1 MKKIL
6 FLPIAAALALAG
18 CSDDPTA
25 EEVVNG
31 PEKGDGT
38 RYLAVTISTPVAGPS
53 LSATDHVG
61 DDQYFDKGSERE
73 QFAPT
78 GLFILF
84 DQNGSKCG
92 NPQSVSLTPWT
103 ASDAT
108 APQTERISSAVLI
121 IGSQSAGVTK
131 VEPNRVVCILNA
143 TQAIENAVDQCTNLT
158 ELKQIIDDL
167 SFNGMPVDPSVDQ
180 DLTKGSIVMANSVYR
195 NTNGGEEFAAN
206 ISAHIATSPEAAKL
220 NPVDIYV
227 ERVVAKVKA
236 SAMNKNNIHNTK
248 INLKRAGVI
257 EENVEIMPV
266 VKGVSLG
273 NVADKSYLF
282 KNITGLTDTTF
293 PDWTTWNDPT
303 NKRCYW
309 AISPSTTA
317 AEGSAENPLGFRNKP
332 WNGITDNPNTYSLYY
347 IQENTSN
354 TPTCVMVAAQLHT
367 VKIDGTPDQ
376 PISICKIA
384 GMYYTPEDGLT
395 VLATYLQNA
404 DWRYLEADGKTV
416 TTIQPE
422 DLRWMTAEEAKTDAS
437 IKDLNLKGWET
448 VARFAKSDEEL
459 AGRKIVKKRMN
470 GAETVY
476 DEKSIADMNAAMA
489 QQQYRAWMWT
499 DGYTYYF
506 VNIEHF
512 GFKNE
517 TITSGTGDDMK
528 EETKKVFLE
537 GIVRNHSYD
546 LTLNSLK
553 NLGVP
558 VFDPTVD
565 IIPEKPSPDA
575 FYAAARINVLKWKMV
590 SQTVNFE

>member
-53 LSATDHVG
+53 LLATDNKDG
-61 DDQYFDKGSERE
+61 IGFDTGSPSEK
-73 QFAPT
+73 FAPS
-78 GLFILF
+78 GLFLLF
-84 DQNGSKCG
+84 DPNGNQIG
-92 NPQSVSLTPWT
+92 FPQTVTLTPWNDSF
-103 ASDAT
+103 ASD
-108 APQTERISSAVLI
+108 PHVERISSAVLI

-143 TQAIENAVDQCTNLT
+143 TPAIEEAVTGCTLT
-158 ELKQIIDDL
+158 DLRKTIADYSFEGQPIDP
-167 SFNGMPVDPSVDQ
+167 NDPTKP
-180 DLTKGSIVMANSVYR
+180 TKGSIVMTNSVYR
-195 NTNGGEEFAAN
+195 NTNGDEEFAAN
-206 ISAHIATSPEAAKL
+206 ISANIATSPEAAKL

-227 ERVVAKVKA
+227 ERVVAKVNTTA
-236 SAMNKNNIHNTK
+236 LTSSNIHNTK
-248 INLKRAGVI
+248 ITMKRAGVI
-257 EENVEIMPV
+257 EENVEIEPV
-266 VKGVSLG
+266 VKGISLA
-273 NVADKSYLF
+273 NIADKSYLF
-282 KNITGLTDTTF
+282 KNITGLTNTSF
-293 PDWTTWNDPT
+293 PDWTTWNDPI

-309 AISPSTTA
+309 AISPSTEEV
-317 AEGSAENPLGFRNKP
+317 AEGQEPLGFRNKS
-332 WNGITDNPNTYSLYY
+332 WNDITDDPNYLKTYY
-347 IQENTSN
+347 IQENTST
-354 TPTCVMVAAQLHT
+354 TPTCVLVTAQLCTANDH
-367 VKIDGTPDQ
+367 K
-376 PISICKIA
+376 PISLCKIA
-384 GMYYTPEDGLT
+384 GMYYTPDDGLT
-395 VLATYLQNA
+395 LMATYVQNA
-404 DWRYLEADGKTV
+404 DWRYLDADGKTV

-422 DLRWMTAEEAKTDAS
+422 DLRWMTADEAKTDDD
-437 IKDLNLKGWET
+437 IKALNLKGWEA
-448 VARFAKSDEEL
+448 VARFAKSDEDL
-459 AGRKIVKKRMN
+459 AGRKIVKKRME

-476 DEKSIADMNAAMA
+476 DEKSIADLNAAMA

-512 GFKNE
+512 GFRNE

-537 GIVRNHSYD
+537 GIVRNHSYS
-546 LTLNSLK
+546 LQLNSLK

-575 FYAAARINVLKWKMV
+575 FYAAARINVLKWKLV
-590 SQTVNFE
+590 YQTVNFE